1 MSRCADENCVHDHVR
16 PHLREPKP
24 TAGGGYRALAPC
36 HEDAT
41 HSLSVSV
48 DHGRVLWHCHA
59 CANRIGSE
67 KAQRL
72 TRAAMIRD
80 GVPAQCLPRPADEA
94 RDLEA
99 EIRGIVFGTDSHAHA
114 RLRIAALLE
123 GHDGLPRGDE
133 LVALAES
140 CGGSRRE
147 AFKARAAL
155 QPTTRTGPDEQ

>member
-67 KAQRL
+67 KA
-72 TRAAMIRD
+72 
-80 GVPAQCLPRPADEA
+80 
-94 RDLEA
+94 LEA

-140 CGGSRRE
+140 CGVSRRE